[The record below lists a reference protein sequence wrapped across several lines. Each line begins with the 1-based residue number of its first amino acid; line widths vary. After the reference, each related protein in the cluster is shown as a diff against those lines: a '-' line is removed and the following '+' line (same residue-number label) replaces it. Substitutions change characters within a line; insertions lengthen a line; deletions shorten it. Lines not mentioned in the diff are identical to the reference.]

1 MAFQDFDEITE
12 RRRAAR
18 EQSFRK
24 RVITGVV
31 TGFILLAI
39 IAAGAAA
46 FVVVSRAEHHTHGA
60 PSSSSTSSAHEN
72 KREPTVSESEHRVV
86 KLICNATDYKDK
98 CENALMLGLKNYS
111 SGLSRHRPE
120 GYLKT
125 AILSAK
131 DELHRAFNKTKSFK
145 FSNPDEEKA
154 FADCEVLMEDA
165 MEELEASISTVK
177 ENNIL
182 NKTPLLKSWLSAV
195 ISYQQTCIDGFPEGK
210 MKTDMTKLFK
220 ASKEFTSNSLA
231 LISEVT
237 SLLSTY
243 QTVSTARNLQEKEKN
258 SPASLDRDGF
268 PNWIGHEDRRVLKVK
283 GDLPT
288 PNVTV
293 AKDGTGDFTTINDAL
308 AAIPS
313 KYQGRYVIYIKEGIY
328 EETVVVTKKMV
339 NVTIYG
345 DGSQKSIITG
355 SKNFVDGV
363 RTFQTATFVVLGEGF
378 MGKAMGFRN
387 TAGPE
392 KHQAVAARVQ
402 ADRAIFANCRFEGY
416 QDTLYTQAHRQF
428 YRSCVIA
435 GTIDFIFGDAAV
447 VFQNCMLVVR
457 MPMANQK
464 NIVTAQ
470 GRVDKQQTTGIVIHN
485 CRIMA
490 DKKLEPEKASV
501 KSFLGRPWKEYSRT
515 IVMESTIEDLIHPD
529 GWLPWEGEF
538 ALKTLYYAEYNN
550 KGPGAKV
557 TTRVNWPGYSVINKK
572 EAEKFTVENFLQGND
587 WLNIKGIPVRYT
599 LYT

>member
-18 EQSFRK
+18 EQRFRK

-31 TGFILLAI
+31 TSFILLAI
-39 IAAGAAA
+39 IAAAAAA
-46 FVVVSRAEHHTHGA
+46 FVVYSSRSMG
-60 PSSSSTSSAHEN
+60 
-72 KREPTVSESEHRVV
+72 
-86 KLICNATDYKDK
+86 
-98 CENALMLGLKNYS
+98 MKNYS
-111 SGLSRHRPE
+111 TTLSHHRTE
-120 GYLKT
+120 GYLNT

-131 DELHRAFNKTKSFK
+131 NELRQAFNKTKSFK
-145 FSNPDEEKA
+145 FNNPDEEKA
-154 FADCEVLMEDA
+154 FEDCKVLMDDA
-165 MEELEASISTVK
+165 MEELEASMSTVK
-177 ENNIL
+177 ENGTFT
-182 NKTPLLKSWLSAV
+182 NKTPQLKSWLSAV

-210 MKTDMTKLFK
+210 TKTDMKKLFE

-237 SLLSTY
+237 SLLSTF
-243 QTVSTARNLQEKEKN
+243 QAVGTARNLKETEQN
-258 SPASLDRDGF
+258 SLVSLDKDGF
-268 PNWIGHEDRRVLKVK
+268 PNWIGHEDRRILKVK
-283 GDLPT
+283 GDMPT

-293 AKDGTGDFTTINDAL
+293 SKNGTGDFKTINDAL

-313 KYQGRYVIYIKEGIY
+313 KYEGRYVIYVQEGIY
-328 EETVVVTKKMV
+328 DETVIITKKMV
-339 NVTIYG
+339 NVTMYG

-355 SKNFVDGV
+355 RKNFVDGV

-428 YRSCVIA
+428 YRSCVVA

-457 MPMANQK
+457 LPMANQK

-490 DKKLEPEKASV
+490 DKKLEPEKAKV
-501 KSFLGRPWKEYSRT
+501 KTYLGRPWKEYSRT
-515 IVMESTIEDLIHPD
+515 VVMESTIEDLIHPD

-557 TTRVNWPGYSVINKK
+557 TNRVNWAGYNVIDKI
-572 EAEKFTVENFLQGND
+572 EAQKFTVENFLQGND